1 MQLRGWGL
9 TRASRIVIILLVVQQ
24 LGLGLVHAFAPAP
37 TGGLTLAGRVQA
49 FAAFDAVVTR
59 AVLLDAS
66 PRSSAALGEPCSQ
79 AIPPD
84 PPPLPRWLPR
94 APPAA

>member
-9 TRASRIVIILLVVQQ
+9 TQASRIVIILLVVQHI
-24 LGLGLVHAFAPAP
+24 GLGQVLAFAPAP
-37 TGGLTLAGRVQA
+37 TTGHTLARPTQA
-49 FAAFDAVVTR
+49 TTALDTV
-59 AVLLDAS
+59 VLLASLVDAS
-66 PRSSAALGEPCSQ
+66 YRSSAALWEYGSP

-84 PPPLPRWLPR
+84 PAPLPRRLPR

>member
-9 TRASRIVIILLVVQQ
+9 TRASRFVIILLVVQQ
-24 LGLGLVHAFAPAP
+24 LGLGLVHAFVPVPAA
-37 TGGLTLAGRVQA
+37 GLTLAGCAQA
-49 FAAFDAVVTR
+49 LAAFDAVVTL
-59 AVLLDAS
+59 AVLSDES
-66 PRSSAALGEPCSQ
+66 PRSSAALGEPGSR